1 MQSLPR
7 GGWRSRS
14 FIRPAFLVPIMQ
26 MINDGIG
33 LLLGLAPVAALVA
46 LVLAG
51 LALRNH
57 GSALQNGRFGLWM
70 FWAAVMLTLPQIL
83 SWFSGFGV
91 PVPVSAG
98 GGTALFNT
106 FKVDITNFVNQ
117 FVVGYL
123 APVLAAWMVLRGV
136 VEISEGRSPL
146 YSILGAMFLLSIAAT
161 QALMQGWN
169 SGTKFATADVLAGL
183 WTYTASRILPVAA
196 GLAIIG
202 AILEFLAFWQACDAA
217 DLTAA
222 AGFLTVSA
230 PAAVGRFD
238 DVTPRVYELSKRNHE
253 FDERMGNV
261 IMPTVVR
268 PLLFALAVVRYARGY
283 PHQYIAWLWG

>member
-1 MQSLPR
+1 
-7 GGWRSRS
+7 
-14 FIRPAFLVPIMQ
+14 

-117 FVVGYL
+117 FVVG
-123 APVLAAWMVLRGV
+123 
-136 VEISEGRSPL
+136 
-146 YSILGAMFLLSIAAT
+146 
-161 QALMQGWN
+161 
-169 SGTKFATADVLAGL
+169 
-183 WTYTASRILPVAA
+183 
-196 GLAIIG
+196 
-202 AILEFLAFWQACDAA
+202 
-217 DLTAA
+217 
-222 AGFLTVSA
+222 
-230 PAAVGRFD
+230 
-238 DVTPRVYELSKRNHE
+238 
-253 FDERMGNV
+253 
-261 IMPTVVR
+261 
-268 PLLFALAVVRYARGY
+268 
-283 PHQYIAWLWG
+283 